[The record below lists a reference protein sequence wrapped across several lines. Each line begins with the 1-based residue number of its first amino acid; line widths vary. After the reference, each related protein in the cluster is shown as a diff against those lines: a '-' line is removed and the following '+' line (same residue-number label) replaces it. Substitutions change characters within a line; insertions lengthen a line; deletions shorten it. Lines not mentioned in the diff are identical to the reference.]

1 MATSSLPQISR
12 FLAGLVTN
20 RNPLFTPFSVL
31 GMNII
36 RHSDALIDGE
46 NMEVT
51 AYDTL
56 ARRPG
61 FSVFL
66 SGFSE
71 VVNDFFQYKDLD
83 GNISLFY
90 DVDGD
95 LYNGTT
101 KVANSLNGS
110 PWTVVAAGN
119 FVYAA
124 NGKNAIRL
132 KNDSLT
138 VAGPIGIGALQ
149 SPPAI
154 KITTAAKQYFLSS
167 FIPTDDTISG
177 LLVIEDGNNSRQL
190 TITINTASV
199 HFNVTYSGNAIT
211 PNQKYTETT
220 IQTQSGTAPNTTTT
234 DDVTDSTGYT
244 GTASGT
250 GITNG
255 AVAYFPNTGIST
267 LDFDMAY
274 TGAMTLSQLATLINS
289 AAPTISAAS
298 IPSSA
303 TSLLTIFAS
312 ATLVTGMVASNL
324 YPDTAAQAISIFN
337 NGK

>member
-1 MATSSLPQISR
+1 MASSLPQISH

-36 RHSDALIDGE
+36 RHTDTLIDGE

-61 FSVFL
+61 FSAFQA
-66 SGFSE
+66 GFTAN
-71 VVNDFFQYKDLD
+71 VNDFFQYKDLS
-83 GNISLFY
+83 GAISLFF
-90 DVDGD
+90 DVAGD
-95 LYNGTT
+95 LYHGLT
-101 KVANSLNGS
+101 KVANSANGT
-110 PWTVVAAGN
+110 PWSVVSAGN

-132 KNDSLT
+132 KNDNLT
-138 VAGPIGIGALQ
+138 TAEPMGIGALQ
-149 SPPAI
+149 SPPAL
-154 KITTAAKQYFLSS
+154 KVTTGAKQYFLSS
-167 FIPTDDTISG
+167 FIPVDDMISG
-177 LLVIEDGNNSRQL
+177 LLVVQDGNNSRSL
-190 TITINTASV
+190 TITINSTSV
-199 HFNVTYSGNAIT
+199 HFNVTYSGNTIT

-220 IQTQSGTAPNTTTT
+220 AQTQTGTAPNTTTT
-234 DDVTDSTGYT
+234 DDVTYSTGYT
-244 GTASGT
+244 GTATGT

-255 AVAYFPNTGIST
+255 QVAYFPDTGIST

-274 TGAMTLSQLATLINS
+274 TGSMTLSQLVTLINTAS
-289 AAPTISAAS
+289 PTISAAS
-298 IPSSA
+298 IPPSA

-312 ATLVTGMVASNL
+312 ATLVTGMVASSL
-324 YPDTAAQAISIFN
+324 YPDTSAQAISLFN